1 MCIQKFPNLLNK
13 WKLFKG
19 GIAVN
24 YIEKI
29 GLKIDL
35 AMIDSSHF
43 EPGEILDFLMILPF
57 LKEEAIIIFHDIDH
71 QITSS
76 YGKDMRNEWAP
87 YIIFNLIRG
96 EKYLPS
102 GKGILNKDIGAIKLE
117 KNQKRFIHDYCRA
130 LGGQWQYFP
139 SEKNI
144 KDIIKYFEKYYD
156 KDCQTILKESIEFNR
171 QFLKDNPKEDFYGKK
186 RHKNLFYFN
195 NTFKGQYISNNSFSV
210 SSYNNTTRENKEE
223 IDIQNYINLA
233 FNNILLEKNNTF
245 NCSDNPKISIVIS
258 VFNGEAYLNTA
269 LRSIQNQDLKD
280 IEIIMVDDYSSD
292 NSLNMINNLM
302 INEPRIKLYK
312 NEKNRGALYTKTKGA
327 LLAKGKYILIL
338 DEDDMYLQRDA
349 FTVLYNEAEKNNLDL
364 IKFGMIISKPLIEKK
379 NYINYINKEEII
391 FQPKLSSLMFRY
403 NEKGDVKIVQ
413 GLLNNILIK
422 RNILIEVIEQ
432 INEKYFNEKMN
443 FHDDFLIFFLLIR
456 KAHNLKKLNRIFT
469 IKLLGWNTT
478 NKKIKYR
485 EKEKR
490 KIYVYM
496 RCNSLLTFSEFIL
509 NYTENTFY
517 DKKIAF
523 YSFNKWFLN
532 HFCRNYT
539 KVRDKAINISKLYLK
554 NKYINKI
561 DKNKIN
567 SFLDEAKNDQINH
580 LNHSFI

>member
-1 MCIQKFPNLLNK
+1 MKLLIKVNILFLLIIFLIIILYFKKDQSPIYFEKYQTNIFNEIKEKLKKAKCSIMWGNQREFINGIIRKFKPKKLVEIGVYSGGSSIIILNAIKDIEKSKLFSIEIKDLDWIGKCVYKNFPNLLNK

-29 GLKIDL
+29 GQKIDL

-76 YGKDMRNEWAP
+76 YGKNMRNEWAP

-156 KDCQTILKESIEFNR
+156 KDCQIILKESIEFNR
-171 QFLKDNPKEDFYGKK
+171 QFLKDNPKEDFYGRKK
-186 RHKNLFYFN
+186 DKNLHKKIFYFN
-195 NTFKGQYISNNSFSV
+195 NIFKGQYISNNSFNV
-210 SSYNNTTRENKEE
+210 SSYYNTTRENKEE

-245 NCSDNPKISIVIS
+245 NCSDNPKISIVIT
-258 VFNGEAYLNTA
+258 VYNGEAYLNTA

-364 IKFGMIISKPLIEKK
+364 IKFGMIISKPLIGKK

-391 FQPKLSSLMFRY
+391 FQPELSSLMFRY
-403 NEKGDVKIVQ
+403 NEKGDVKIF
-413 GLLNNILIK
+413 K
-422 RNILIEVIEQ
+422 D
-432 INEKYFNEKMN
+432 Y
-443 FHDDFLIFFLLIR
+443 
-456 KAHNLKKLNRIFT
+456 
-469 IKLLGWNTT
+469 
-478 NKKIKYR
+478 
-485 EKEKR
+485 
-490 KIYVYM
+490 
-496 RCNSLLTFSEFIL
+496 
-509 NYTENTFY
+509 
-517 DKKIAF
+517 
-523 YSFNKWFLN
+523 
-532 HFCRNYT
+532 
-539 KVRDKAINISKLYLK
+539 
-554 NKYINKI
+554 
-561 DKNKIN
+561 
-567 SFLDEAKNDQINH
+567 
-580 LNHSFI
+580 